1 MQILQK
7 LLLTLVVAGLATGGM
22 AAQSEAAGWEPRKPV
37 ELIAPAGP
45 GGGWDLL
52 SRVIQ
57 KTMQAEKIVP
67 KKMLVTN
74 KPGGGG
80 ATGWTYL
87 KGKKGQ
93 GEYLAATSTLIMLNN
108 LLGNSDLTYKD
119 FTVIANLQ
127 SEWIAVAVSADSPYK
142 TGKDLFE
149 AIKADPGKTIVGVGP
164 SLGNN
169 DHISFLMLAE
179 KYGVDPKSIKFVV
192 YPNTAAEQIPALMG
206 GHISAV
212 TIGLAEVLEQHKG
225 GNLRIIGIS
234 ADKRLGLLP
243 DVATWT
249 DQGIDMVFPH
259 WRGIIAPPNL
269 SPEQVAFWQ
278 DAFAKMVETKTW
290 KEEMERLGWFPFYQN
305 GKDHTEFLAKQTE
318 EFRSILQSVG
328 LIK

>member
-1 MQILQK
+1 MRIFKK
-7 LLLTLVVAGLATGGM
+7 LVLALMAVALTSAGIAAT
-22 AAQSEAAGWEPRKPV
+22 SEAAGWEPRKPV

-52 SRVIQ
+52 CRVIQ
-57 KTMQAEKIVP
+57 KTMQEEKIIS
-67 KKMLVTN
+67 KRMLVTN

-80 ATGWTYL
+80 STGWTYL

-93 GEYLAATSTLIMLNN
+93 GEYLSATSTLIMLNN
-108 LLGNSDLTYKD
+108 LLGNSDLSYKD

-127 SEWIAVAVSADSPYK
+127 SEWIAVAVATDSPYK
-142 TGKDLFE
+142 TGKDLFD
-149 AIKADPGKTIVGVGP
+149 AIKANPDKTIVGVGP
-164 SLGNN
+164 ALGNN

-206 GHISAV
+206 GHISAI
-212 TIGLAEVLEQHKG
+212 TLGLAEVLEQHKG

-234 ADKRLGLLP
+234 ADKRVDLLP
-243 DVATWT
+243 DVSTWT
-249 DQGIDMVFPH
+249 EQGVDMVFPH
-259 WRGIIAPPNL
+259 WRGIIASPDL

-290 KEEMERLGWFPFYQN
+290 KQELEKLGWFSYYQN
-305 GKDHTEFLAKQTE
+305 GEDHTAFLAKQTV
-318 EFRSILQSVG
+318 EFQSILKSVG